1 MQQHQRRFPGAAE
14 IAMNESQHPASSE
27 AAPGAGEENSGR
39 PALPSPRGP
48 RRFSPRYT
56 LAPLRNVFRSMTPP
70 AEPKLTPMMQQY
82 FEVKRGL
89 PRDTLLLFRLGDFFE
104 LFFDD
109 AVAASKLL
117 GITLTK
123 RGDTP
128 MAGIPAHAVDNYV
141 SKLLA
146 AGKKVA
152 LCDQA
157 EPAKAGKLVR
167 RQLTRILSP
176 GTTLAANQLEA
187 VRNHYLA
194 ALAFDKHGLH
204 AAWLDLST
212 GEFRVAT
219 DPHIA
224 NLLPVLTALAPAE
237 LLVIEGER
245 ERWAAAPHDQ
255 VAVHA
260 LCAFCR
266 DRLVSELPGYHF
278 DATSGAKTVMDTLGV
293 LNLQGF
299 GLAHSH
305 PGLGPAG
312 ALVHYATE
320 NLCAKPENLRGL
332 QEYRSTRTL
341 LLDPATL
348 RNLEIFQ
355 STRGTRDG
363 SLLHAI
369 NRTATPPGA
378 RLLERWLAAPTLE
391 LAEIQR
397 RQNLVGELL
406 RQPTRLAE
414 LHELLTQV
422 RDIPRIL
429 GRLQN
434 RLRNPRELGGVRDTL
449 AQLPPIKAA
458 LSAFSAQPSAPAA
471 SAPASG
477 SDLQLSTLN
486 SQLHELPHL
495 RQLLA
500 SALAAELPNDL
511 ADGNYIAPGH
521 DAELDRLRS
530 LTTDNKTW
538 LSDLERAEQERTGI
552 RSLKVRFTSNFGY
565 YIEVTKANLHLVPAD
580 YIRRQTT
587 VGGERY
593 VTEALKQKE
602 KEIFHAEEN
611 ALARELALFNGLV
624 ARVLDESI
632 PLQQTADALA
642 ELDVLTG
649 WALLA
654 REWDY
659 CLPVLDE
666 GDVLEIAEGRH
677 PVVEQMLRSLDT
689 AAARGA
695 GAGFVP
701 NDTLLACDDAQIAL
715 LTGPNMAGKSTYIR
729 QVALITLMAQIGCWT
744 PAKSCRVGLVDRIFS
759 RVGASDDLARGNST
773 FMVEMNETANILN
786 NATDRSLI
794 ILDEIGRGTST
805 YDGLSIAW
813 AVVEH
818 LHRSA
823 ERGPRTLFATHY
835 QELTQLEKH
844 LGRLRNFS
852 VAVKEWND
860 DIVFVRRVIPG
871 AADRSY
877 GIQVA
882 RLAGLPLSVIDRAKT
897 ILAKLESDDTAVT
910 LPAAPAAKPKKKISV
925 APADDAQLNLL

>member
-1 MQQHQRRFPGAAE
+1 M
-14 IAMNESQHPASSE
+14 SE
-27 AAPGAGEENSGR
+27 A
-39 PALPSPRGP
+39 
-48 RRFSPRYT
+48 
-56 LAPLRNVFRSMTPP
+56 
-70 AEPKLTPMMQQY
+70 KLTPMMQQY

-104 LFFDD
+104 MFFED
-109 AVAASKLL
+109 AVTASRLL
-117 GITLTK
+117 GLTLTK
-123 RGDTP
+123 RQETP
-128 MAGIPAHAVDNYV
+128 MAGIPAHACDNYV

-152 LCDQA
+152 ICDQA

-176 GTTLAANQLEA
+176 GTTLAANQLDA
-187 VRNHYLA
+187 ARNHYLA
-194 ALAFDKHGLH
+194 AIALDKNGLH

-212 GEFRVAT
+212 GEFRVAS
-219 DPHIA
+219 DGNIA
-224 NLLPVLTALAPAE
+224 NLLPVLTALDPAE
-237 LLVIEGER
+237 LLIIEGER
-245 ERWAAAPHDQ
+245 ERWAAVPHDQ
-255 VAVHA
+255 TAVHA
-260 LCAFCR
+260 LHAFCS
-266 DRLVSELPGYHF
+266 DRLASELPGYHF
-278 DATSGAKTVMDTLGV
+278 DTATGAKTVMDTLGV

-312 ALVHYATE
+312 ALVYYATE

-332 QEYRSTRTL
+332 QEYRSMRTL

-348 RNLEIFQ
+348 RNLEIF
-355 STRGTRDG
+355 SSSRGSREG
-363 SLLHAI
+363 SLLHAM
-369 NRTATPPGA
+369 NRTATSAGA
-378 RLLERWLAAPTLE
+378 RLLERWLASPTLE
-391 LAEIQR
+391 IPEISR
-397 RQNLVGELL
+397 RQAIVGELL
-406 RQPTRLAE
+406 AQPSRLAE
-414 LHELLTQV
+414 VHEALGTV

-449 AQLPPIKAA
+449 AQLPALRRALAA
-458 LSAFSAQPSAPAA
+458 FGADAHVSS
-471 SAPASG
+471 
-477 SDLQLSTLN
+477 LN
-486 SQLHELPHL
+486 AQLHELSAL

-500 SALAAELPNDL
+500 SALADELPNDL
-511 ADGNYIAPGH
+511 SDGNYIRAGH

-530 LTTDNKTW
+530 LTSNNKTW
-538 LSDLERAEQERTGI
+538 LSDLERTEQERSGI
-552 RSLKVRFTSNFGY
+552 RSLKVRFTNNFGY
-565 YIEVTKANLHLVPAD
+565 YIEITKANLHLVPAD

-611 ALARELALFNGLV
+611 ALARELELFNQLV
-624 ARVLDESI
+624 AAVLDESI
-632 PLQQTADALA
+632 ALCQTADALA
-642 ELDVLTG
+642 EIDVLAG

-654 REWDY
+654 RDWDY
-659 CLPVLDE
+659 ARPIIDD
-666 GDVLEIAEGRH
+666 GDALEISEGRH
-677 PVVEQMLRSLDT
+677 PVVEQVLRSPDNT
-689 AAARGA
+689 FARGSSA
-695 GAGFVP
+695 AFVP

-715 LTGPNMAGKSTYIR
+715 ITGPNMAGKSTYIR
-729 QVALITLMAQIGCWT
+729 QVALITLMAQVGCWV
-744 PAKSCRVGLVDRIFS
+744 PAKTCRIGLVDRIFS

-786 NATDRSLI
+786 NATGRSLI

-818 LHRSA
+818 LHREA

-844 LGRLRNFS
+844 LPRLRNFS

-860 DIVFVRRVIPG
+860 EIVFVRRVIPG

-897 ILAKLESDDTAVT
+897 ILAKLESDDTSVS
-910 LPAAPAAKPKKKISV
+910 LPAPQARPKKKITI
-925 APADDAQLNLL
+925 APVDTSQLSLL